1 MKEDTKITSRQLAA
15 FWRTFGIACSEQGIV
30 DKAKQNEYRHR
41 VLIEEAGAESI
52 KELDRTKGYERVMFR
67 LNVDA
72 GRYEYAARYE
82 SSEERRFAFMIERC
96 VNQIFQLVDN
106 REFSSA
112 ESYICG
118 ILYHARINVVKKDD
132 GYWMDLSSV
141 NLMKLFQMLDTHRR
155 RLISN
160 FKTNISLT
168 FNPKAFYY
176 FDLAGEL
183 YVDYFSALPNAFK
196 LKQ

>member
-1 MKEDTKITSRQLAA
+1 MTDTKITSRQLAA

-41 VLIEEAGAESI
+41 VLIEESGAESI

-82 SSEERRFAFMIERC
+82 SAEEKRFAYMIERC
-96 VNQIFQLVDN
+96 VNQILQLASS
-106 REFSSA
+106 EAHSA
-112 ESYICG
+112 ERYVCG
-118 ILYHARINVVKKDD
+118 ILYHAKINYSKTDD
-132 GYWMDLSSV
+132 TYWLDLSYT
-141 NLMKLFQMLDTHRR
+141 NLCKLFQMLDTHRR
-155 RLISN
+155 RLISRY
-160 FKTNISLT
+160 KGSVPLT

-183 YVDYFSALPNAFK
+183 YVDYFTALPNAFRLTK
-196 LKQ
+196 PE

>member
-1 MKEDTKITSRQLAA
+1 MKEEDTKITSRQLAA

-67 LNVDA
+67 LNIDA

-82 SSEERRFAFMIERC
+82 SAEERRFAYMIERC
-96 VNQIFQLVDN
+96 VNQILQLASS
-106 REFSSA
+106 ESHSA
-112 ESYICG
+112 ERYVCG
-118 ILYHARINVVKKDD
+118 ILYHAKINYSKTDD
-132 GYWMDLSSV
+132 TYWLDLSYT
-141 NLMKLFQMLDTHRR
+141 NLCKLFQMLDTHRR
-155 RLISN
+155 RLISRY
-160 FKTNISLT
+160 KGSVPLT
-168 FNPKAFYY
+168 FNPKAFYHI
-176 FDLAGEL
+176 DRSGEL
-183 YVDYFSALPNAFK
+183 FVDYQLALPNAFK

>member
-1 MKEDTKITSRQLAA
+1 MTDTKITSRQLAA
-15 FWRTFGIACSEQGIV
+15 FWRTFSIACSEQGIV

-67 LNVDA
+67 LNIDA

-82 SSEERRFAFMIERC
+82 SAEERRFAYMIERC
-96 VNQIFQLVDN
+96 VNQIFQLVDKRLSN
-106 REFSSA
+106 SA

-118 ILYHARINVVKKDD
+118 ILYHARINVVKRDD
-132 GYWMDLSSV
+132 SYWLDLNHT

-155 RLISN
+155 RLITRYRTS
-160 FKTNISLT
+160 IPLT

-176 FDLAGEL
+176 FDRRTSEL
-183 YVDYFSALPNAFK
+183 FVDYVTALPNAFK
-196 LKQ
+196 LEQ